1 MATIFQTSFVPEN
14 FPYLANRILN
24 YMLLMVNG
32 HPHRICEIEFYLNS
46 AAHPD
51 SYVHGHADQT
61 KNGTWYFH
69 RHNTGTYK
77 GGTFKGVD
85 IVTGYTTNNSNMI
98 NRPEG
103 VYGAIL
109 IRSIIDI
116 HQRKFIEG
124 PCRCVD
130 HILALS
136 GVDTI
141 IGLTG
146 NHSLNV
152 LHNDRRFVLIEGNP
166 SVIEPLMWGPRIGLS
181 DKYPEYR
188 DKPYRYVI
196 GPVKKERKKM
206 TLCHRS

>member
-1 MATIFQTSFVPEN
+1 MTSIFQTHFVPEN

-24 YMLLMVNG
+24 YTLLMVNG
-32 HPHRICEIEFYLNS
+32 NPHRICEIEFYLNS

-51 SYVHGHADQT
+51 SYVHGHIDQT
-61 KNGTWYFH
+61 NRGTWYFH
-69 RHNTGTYK
+69 RHNNGTYK

-85 IVTGYTTNNSNMI
+85 IVTGYTTNDGTMI

-116 HQRKFIEG
+116 NQRKFIEG

-136 GVDTI
+136 GFDSI
-141 IGLTG
+141 IAFTG
-146 NHSLNV
+146 NNSLNV
-152 LHNDRRFVLIEGNP
+152 LQNDRNFVLVEGNP

-188 DKPYRYVI
+188 DKPYRYII
-196 GPVKKERKKM
+196 GPVKKDRKKM
-206 TLCHRS
+206 IMWS